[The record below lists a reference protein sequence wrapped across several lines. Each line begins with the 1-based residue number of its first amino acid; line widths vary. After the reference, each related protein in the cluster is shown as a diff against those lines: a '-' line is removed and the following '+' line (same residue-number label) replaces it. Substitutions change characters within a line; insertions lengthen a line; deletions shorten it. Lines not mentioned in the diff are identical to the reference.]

1 MKVWNYRKKFV
12 EKSEKNKKEKNVSGI
27 FWLKIKIKVFF
38 LFLIKKE
45 ILLKKWLRK
54 SAILGKYQRFGY
66 AV

>member
-12 EKSEKNKKEKNVSGI
+12 EKSEKNKKEKNVSKI

-45 ILLKKWLRK
+45 ILLKRWLKK
-54 SAILGKYQRFGY
+54 SAILGKYQRFDY
-66 AV
+66 AA